1 MGNTMEVIE
10 VMTREQWE
18 ELHNSEWR
26 VEARKRQNYWN
37 RKHAADKAE
46 RKYYIKQK
54 LSGLTL
60 AAVGIITPI
69 LLGGDATFSL
79 IALPLGIW
87 LMFTKEKVMIF

>member
-26 VEARKRQNYWN
+26 LEARKRQNYWN

-46 RKYYIKQK
+46 RRYYIKQK
-54 LSGLTL
+54 LSGLTVV
-60 AAVGIITPI
+60 AIGIITPI
-69 LLGGDATFSL
+69 TCNGDATFSL

-87 LMFTKEKVMIF
+87 LLFTKEKVMMF

>member
-18 ELHNSEWR
+18 ELHNLEWR
-26 VEARKRQNYWN
+26 SEARKRQNYWN

-54 LSGLTL
+54 LSGLTM
-60 AAVGIITPI
+60 ATIGIITAI
-69 LLGGDATFSL
+69 LLEGNVTFSL

-87 LMFTKEKVMIF
+87 LLFTKEKVMMF

>member
-18 ELHNSEWR
+18 EIHNSEWR
-26 VEARKRQNYWN
+26 AEARKRQNYWN

-46 RKYYIKQK
+46 RTYYIRQK
-54 LSGLTL
+54 LSGLTV
-60 AAVGIITPI
+60 AAIGIITPI
-69 LLGGDATFSL
+69 ICNGDATFSL

-87 LMFTKEKVMIF
+87 LMLTKEKVMMF